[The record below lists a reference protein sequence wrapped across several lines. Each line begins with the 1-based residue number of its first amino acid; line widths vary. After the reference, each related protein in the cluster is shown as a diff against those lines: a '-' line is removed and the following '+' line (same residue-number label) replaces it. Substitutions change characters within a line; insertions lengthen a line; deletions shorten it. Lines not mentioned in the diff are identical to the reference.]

1 MFSPFSKRMYKYK
14 NFFNFNKIFE
24 KNCSWMTNKTT
35 GSDGVDKKI
44 FYYIKKNVYFC
55 TMITNM
61 DMAAKTADFLLTVK
75 AVKLNNEHPF
85 TWASGRKSPIY
96 CDNRVTLSYPEIRT
110 FIRQRFTDII
120 RETWGDVDV
129 IAGVA
134 TGGIAQGALVA
145 QELGK
150 PFVYVRSESKSH
162 GLTNQIEGEIHEGQ
176 SVVVIED
183 LVSTGKSSLIAV
195 KALREKGC
203 VVKGMAAIFT
213 YGLQVAADNF
223 ENEKVELMTLTDYD
237 TLIQVAHE
245 KEYVRPEDFESLSAW
260 RKNPEQWSKDHG
272 E

>member
-1 MFSPFSKRMYKYK
+1 
-14 NFFNFNKIFE
+14 
-24 KNCSWMTNKTT
+24 
-35 GSDGVDKKI
+35 
-44 FYYIKKNVYFC
+44 
-55 TMITNM
+55 MITNL
-61 DMAAKTADFLLTVK
+61 DMAAQTAEFLLKVK
-75 AVKLNNEHPF
+75 AVKLNNEQPF

-110 FIRQRFTDII
+110 FIRQRFSEIVADQ
-120 RETWGDVDV
+120 WGDVDV

-150 PFVYVRSESKSH
+150 PFVYVRSEQKSH
-162 GLTNQIEGEIHEGQ
+162 GLTNQIEGEIHSGQ

-223 ENEKVELMTLTDYD
+223 AAEEVELCTLTDYD
-237 TLIQVAHE
+237 TLVRVAQQND
-245 KEYVRPEDFESLSAW
+245 YVRPEDFESLAAW
-260 RKNPEQWSKDHG
+260 RLNPERWSEEHM
-272 E
+272 

>member
-1 MFSPFSKRMYKYK
+1 
-14 NFFNFNKIFE
+14 
-24 KNCSWMTNKTT
+24 
-35 GSDGVDKKI
+35 
-44 FYYIKKNVYFC
+44 
-55 TMITNM
+55 MIQNN
-61 DMAAKTADFLLTVK
+61 DMAAQTAEFLLTVK

-96 CDNRVTLSYPEIRT
+96 CDNRVTLSYPQIRT
-110 FIRQRFTDII
+110 FIRQRFMDII
-120 RETWGDVDV
+120 NEKWGDVDV

-150 PFVYVRSESKSH
+150 PFVYVRSEQKSH

-176 SVVVIED
+176 TVVVIED

-213 YGLQVAADNF
+213 YGLKVAADNF
-223 ENEKVELMTLTDYD
+223 AEQNVDLVTLTDYD
-237 TLIQVAHE
+237 TLIGVA
-245 KEYVRPEDFESLSAW
+245 KDKQFILPGALESLAAW
-260 RKNPEQWSKDHG
+260 RMNPEKWSDDHMG
-272 E
+272 D

>member
-1 MFSPFSKRMYKYK
+1 
-14 NFFNFNKIFE
+14 
-24 KNCSWMTNKTT
+24 
-35 GSDGVDKKI
+35 
-44 FYYIKKNVYFC
+44 
-55 TMITNM
+55 MITNY
-61 DMAAKTADFLLTVK
+61 DMAAQTANFLLTVK

-96 CDNRVTLSYPEIRT
+96 CDNRVTLSNPEIRT
-110 FIRQRFTDII
+110 FIRQRFTEII
-120 RETWGDVDV
+120 SEMWGDVDV

-150 PFVYVRSESKSH
+150 PFVYVRSEQKSH
-162 GLTNQIEGEIHEGQ
+162 GLTNQIEGEIHAGQ

-223 ENEKVELMTLTDYD
+223 ERENVDLITLTDYD
-237 TLIQVAHE
+237 TLVATAKE
-245 KEYVRPEDFESLSAW
+245 KDYIRHDALDSLAAW
-260 RKNPEQWSKDHG
+260 RHNPEKWSDDHM

>member
-1 MFSPFSKRMYKYK
+1 
-14 NFFNFNKIFE
+14 
-24 KNCSWMTNKTT
+24 
-35 GSDGVDKKI
+35 
-44 FYYIKKNVYFC
+44 
-55 TMITNM
+55 MINYS
-61 DMAAKTADFLLTVK
+61 DMAAQTANFLLTVK

-110 FIRQRFTDII
+110 FIRQHFVDVI

-150 PFVYVRSESKSH
+150 PFVYVRSEQKSH

-195 KALREKGC
+195 RALREKGC

-223 ENEKVELMTLTDYD
+223 AKEDVELVTLTNYD
-237 TLIQVAHE
+237 MLIGVA
-245 KEYVRPEDFESLSAW
+245 KDKDYVRHEDLESLAAW
-260 RKNPEQWSKDHG
+260 RVNPEQWSKEHG

>member
-1 MFSPFSKRMYKYK
+1 MI
-14 NFFNFNKIFE
+14 N
-24 KNCSWMTNKTT
+24 TNST
-35 GSDGVDKKI
+35 
-44 FYYIKKNVYFC
+44 
-55 TMITNM
+55 
-61 DMAAKTADFLLTVK
+61 AAQTANFLLTVK

-110 FIRQRFTDII
+110 FIRQRFVDVV
-120 RETWGDVDV
+120 RDTWGDVDV

-150 PFVYVRSESKSH
+150 PFVYVRSEQKSH
-162 GLTNQIEGEIHEGQ
+162 GLTNQIEGEIHAGQ

-213 YGLQVAADNF
+213 YGLKVAADNF
-223 ENEKVELMTLTDYD
+223 EHEQVELVTLTDYD
-237 TLIQVAHE
+237 TLIGVA
-245 KEYVRPEDFESLSAW
+245 KEEDYIHADALESLAAW
-260 RKNPEQWSKDHG
+260 RVNPEKWSDEHMDN
-272 E
+272 

>member
-1 MFSPFSKRMYKYK
+1 
-14 NFFNFNKIFE
+14 
-24 KNCSWMTNKTT
+24 
-35 GSDGVDKKI
+35 
-44 FYYIKKNVYFC
+44 
-55 TMITNM
+55 MITNN
-61 DMAAKTADFLLTVK
+61 DMAVKTANFLLTVK

-110 FIRQRFTDII
+110 FIRQRFVDAV
-120 RETWGDVDV
+120 RDMWGDVDV

-150 PFVYVRSESKSH
+150 PFVYVRSEQKSH
-162 GLTNQIEGEIHEGQ
+162 GLTNQIEGEIHAGQ

-223 ENEKVELMTLTDYD
+223 ANEKVELMTLTDYD
-237 TLIQVAHE
+237 TLIGVA
-245 KEYVRPEDFESLSAW
+245 KDKQFINPDALDSLAAW
-260 RKNPEQWSKDHG
+260 RLNPEQWSKDHG

>member
-1 MFSPFSKRMYKYK
+1 
-14 NFFNFNKIFE
+14 
-24 KNCSWMTNKTT
+24 
-35 GSDGVDKKI
+35 
-44 FYYIKKNVYFC
+44 
-55 TMITNM
+55 MITNM
-61 DMAAKTADFLLTVK
+61 NMAAQTAEFLLTVK

-110 FIRQRFTDII
+110 FIRQRFTEII
-120 RETWGDVDV
+120 AEMWGDVDV

-150 PFVYVRSESKSH
+150 PFVYVRSEQKSH

-195 KALREKGC
+195 KALRERGC
-203 VVKGMAAIFT
+203 QVKGMAAIFT

-223 ENEKVELMTLTDYD
+223 DAEKVELVTLTDYD
-237 TLIQVAHE
+237 TLIGVARERDYIDHE
-245 KEYVRPEDFESLSAW
+245 AQESLARW
-260 RKNPEQWSKDHG
+260 RVNPERWSDEHM
-272 E
+272 ER